1 MALRRVG
8 GETRHL
14 QGENVVKRTC
24 PECSRELEPQEK
36 GRFKVLCWP
45 THNAVVIAQDY
56 KTMTTD
62 ELNRWTAEHREST
75 RSTQFDR
82 CVMSGQPVD

>member
-1 MALRRVG
+1 M
-8 GETRHL
+8 TT
-14 QGENVVKRTC
+14 RTC
-24 PECSRELEPQEK
+24 PSCGRALETKPKGIFRVEC
-36 GRFKVLCWP
+36 FP

-56 KTMTTD
+56 KTMTAG
-62 ELNRWTAEHREST
+62 ELHRWTEAHREST